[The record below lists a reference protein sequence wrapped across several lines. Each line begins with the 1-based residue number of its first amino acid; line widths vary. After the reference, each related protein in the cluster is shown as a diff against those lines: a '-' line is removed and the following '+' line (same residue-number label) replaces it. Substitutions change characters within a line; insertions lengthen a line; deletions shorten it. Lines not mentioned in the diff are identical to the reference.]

1 MLKYN
6 INLKETSHGETQLN
20 ILNYFVYNI
29 EYDEFDKILVSF
41 LPLSDNDRC
50 NVGELL
56 YITIVNE
63 LENDVDDN
71 GPIVDVQSLDA
82 VVKSVNKETGEY
94 NIIAPRYRKLSINM
108 INEVEDD
115 NGKLYWEFF
124 FENGHLFS
132 VFDNISFEIVNGSV
146 NSRRMIIDNLTYVN
160 CKKLLWEVPET
171 KPENFE
177 FIESLIFYG
186 GGSLESKITIERSQ
200 TLFEY
205 GWNHDNS
212 TPPTIKVIRPKVKL
226 DIPINIKSDVDILQQ
241 HGIDTLF
248 IEQEINKSIPNFIEM
263 EKQVYIPVDSNFNN
277 ITKINFNLH
286 FRTHSGEN
294 WTVKE
299 EDGWNFTEYGYTMVN
314 DSYYSYNNP
323 NNQSDLLGYLGFS
336 NKDIQYQKNKLQKS
350 FLRLSI
356 FDSTNPVNQ
365 NLLGYSTIFF
375 NTNKLYSKYMRC
387 LNLDDWYI
395 NEKDISSKYDKIS
408 TMFEVNKDKIIG
420 MNDEKI
426 EEYRLSSQ
434 MSVSDKYSSH
444 FSSEGF
450 YLYLFADNKTEIP
463 SNLYMKIE
471 FNHAGYGRTIPMMM
485 PYFIKQVDGENIGF
499 KSNNDIRNDW
509 KKDGY
514 GVRRYNEY
522 SYLKLKYLYDKNSNR
537 YIYYIDPETYGE
549 INGQILNINLYEA
562 RVKF

>member
-1 MLKYN
+1 M
-6 INLKETSHGETQLN
+6 Q
-20 ILNYFVYNI
+20 
-29 EYDEFDKILVSF
+29 
-41 LPLSDNDRC
+41 
-50 NVGELL
+50 
-56 YITIVNE
+56 
-63 LENDVDDN
+63 
-71 GPIVDVQSLDA
+71 A
-82 VVKSVNKETGEY
+82 
-94 NIIAPRYRKLSINM
+94 
-108 INEVEDD
+108 
-115 NGKLYWEFF
+115 
-124 FENGHLFS
+124 
-132 VFDNISFEIVNGSV
+132 
-146 NSRRMIIDNLTYVN
+146 
-160 CKKLLWEVPET
+160 
-171 KPENFE
+171 
-177 FIESLIFYG
+177 
-186 GGSLESKITIERSQ
+186 
-200 TLFEY
+200 
-205 GWNHDNS
+205 
-212 TPPTIKVIRPKVKL
+212 
-226 DIPINIKSDVDILQQ
+226 
-241 HGIDTLF
+241 
-248 IEQEINKSIPNFIEM
+248 
-263 EKQVYIPVDSNFNN
+263 
-277 ITKINFNLH
+277 
-286 FRTHSGEN
+286 
-294 WTVKE
+294 
-299 EDGWNFTEYGYTMVN
+299 
-314 DSYYSYNNP
+314 
-323 NNQSDLLGYLGFS
+323 
-336 NKDIQYQKNKLQKS
+336 QKNKLQKS

-408 TMFEVNKDKIIG
+408 TMFEVNQEKIIG

-434 MSVSDKYSSH
+434 ISVSDKYSSH

-499 KSNNDIRNDW
+499 KSNNDIYNDW

-514 GVRRYNEY
+514 GIRRYNEY
-522 SYLKLKYLYDKNSNR
+522 SYLKLKYLYDKNTNR